1 MAIGAEEDELS
12 EISKI
17 YEGDIDMDRLPC
29 QLDLFKV
36 MLQDYEILCFNDI
49 HEIVKCFT
57 AAQLDAIGEVSK
69 IIHLILINPATSA
82 TGERSF
88 SMARRIKTWLRSTM
102 TPQRFNN
109 LSILHEYKDRCRQL
123 NLVDIANAFV
133 SNENRHY
140 RFGLFTKDDLS

>member
-1 MAIGAEEDELS
+1 MQYHPTA
-12 EISKI
+12 
-17 YEGDIDMDRLPC
+17 MDRLPC

-36 MLQDYEILCFNDI
+36 MLEGYEILCFVDI
-49 HEIVKCFT
+49 HERGKGFT
-57 AAQLDAIGEVSK
+57 SAQLDAIGEVIK

-82 TGERSF
+82 PGERSF

-123 NLVDIANAFV
+123 NLIDIANTFV

-140 RFGLFTKDDLS
+140 RFGLFTANDLS